1 MGEGLGDV
9 RVMLV
14 DDNPHM
20 RSIIST
26 ILIGVGVK
34 QIREFEDGSGA
45 LAALRDWSADIAFVD
60 YQMAPMDGL
69 EFTRLVRDP
78 QTSAAP
84 YLPIVMVTGKV
95 DRRSVAQA
103 RDSGVTEFIVKPVTP
118 RAVIDRFNAVLFKP
132 RSFVRTETYFGP
144 TRRRVKAA
152 AGAPRRRATDTPFE
166 V

>member
-26 ILIGVGVK
+26 ILIGVGIR

-45 LAALRDWSADIAFVD
+45 LAALRDWPADIAFVD
-60 YQMAPMDGL
+60 YQMAPP
-69 EFTRLVRDP
+69 E
-78 QTSAAP
+78 TSAAP
-84 YLPIVMVTGKV
+84 YLPIIMVTGMA

-103 RDSGVTEFIVKPVTP
+103 RDSGVTEFIVKPVTA
-118 RAVIDRFNAVLFKP
+118 RAVIDRFNAVLLKP